1 MTRLQLETAIFENAT
16 FCFNDYPECYPIEN
30 GLATDEAVINA
41 QEIAI
46 SYYNETTEHEN
57 ETGLNQID
65 YLNIVMS
72 AFENWVQ
79 KQLS

>member
-1 MTRLQLETAIFENAT
+1 MTRSQLETAIFENAT
-16 FCFNDYPECYPIEN
+16 NCFDNYPENYPIKN
-30 GLATDEAVINA
+30 GLATDEAAINA

-46 SYYNETTEHEN
+46 SYYNERTEHEN